1 MSVGPSHPRCFVVG
15 GALWVVPSGTGHDVD
30 TTRRSHSGHIE
41 SELSRPRLVDAW
53 TLTGGVT
60 GGFFMGTVAGA
71 VWHVHGLGDL
81 AAFVLSG
88 AAVGAVLAIGTKR
101 LFADFSEPGPST
113 GTADAPPDRDLPAV
127 RVPWDVADAAPED
140 ASGDELAL
148 WSLRAER
155 WRLARAAR
163 DDRSLRF
170 EVDTDDRGAEA
181 EAEYR
186 EAAADYE
193 PVARL
198 LGLPLPLPH

>member
-30 TTRRSHSGHIE
+30 ATRRSRAGTGLAADGRS
-41 SELSRPRLVDAW
+41 SLVDAW

-71 VWHVHGLGDL
+71 VWHVQGLVDL
-81 AAFVLSG
+81 VAFVISG

-101 LFADFSEPGPST
+101 LFADLSEPGPGDAQSVET
-113 GTADAPPDRDLPAV
+113 GRDLPAV
-127 RVPWDVADAAPED
+127 RVPWDVANAAPDD

-155 WRLARAAR
+155 WRLARAAVEAR
-163 DDRSLRF
+163 APRV
-170 EVDTDDRGAEA
+170 EVDADDGGAEA
-181 EAEYR
+181 ETEYR
-186 EAAADYE
+186 GAAADYE

-198 LGLPLPLPH
+198 LGLPLPLPL

>member
-15 GALWVVPSGTGHDVD
+15 GALWVVPSGTGHDVA
-30 TTRRSHSGHIE
+30 TTRRSRAGSGAAGGTR
-41 SELSRPRLVDAW
+41 SALTDAW

-71 VWHVHGLGDL
+71 VWHVQGLGDL

-88 AAVGAVLAIGTKR
+88 AAVGAVLTVGTKR
-101 LFADFSEPGPST
+101 LFADVSEPRPGGSRP
-113 GTADAPPDRDLPAV
+113 DEPDRDLPAV
-127 RVPWDVADAAPED
+127 RVPWDVADAAPDD
-140 ASGDELAL
+140 ADGDELAL

-163 DDRSLRF
+163 EARELRVELDADDG
-170 EVDTDDRGAEA
+170 GAEA

-198 LGLPLPLPH
+198 LGLPLPLPL

>member
-15 GALWVVPSGTGHDVD
+15 GSLWVVPSGTGHDVAA
-30 TTRRSHSGHIE
+30 TRRSRAGT
-41 SELSRPRLVDAW
+41 SRHDAGRSSLTDAW

-71 VWHVHGLGDL
+71 VWDVQGLGDL

-88 AAVGAVLAIGTKR
+88 AAVGAVLAVGTKR
-101 LFADFSEPGPST
+101 LFADFSEPTPGVRQ
-113 GTADAPPDRDLPAV
+113 PDGQERDLPAV
-127 RVPWDVADAAPED
+127 RVPWDVADAAPDD
-140 ASGDELAL
+140 ADGDELAL

-155 WRLARAAR
+155 WRLARTAREAR
-163 DDRSLRF
+163 DARVELD
-170 EVDTDDRGAEA
+170 VDDGGAEA

-198 LGLPLPLPH
+198 LGLPLPLPL

>member
-30 TTRRSHSGHIE
+30 ATRHSRAHTGRAGGG
-41 SELSRPRLVDAW
+41 RPALVDAW
-53 TLTGGVT
+53 TVTGGVT

-71 VWHVHGLGDL
+71 VWHVDGLVDL
-81 AAFVLSG
+81 VAFVMSG
-88 AAVGAVLAIGTKR
+88 AAVGAVLAVGTKR
-101 LFADFSEPGPST
+101 LFADVSEPGPGDVQPVET
-113 GTADAPPDRDLPAV
+113 DRDLPAV
-127 RVPWDVADAAPED
+127 RVPWHVADAAPDD

-155 WRLARAAR
+155 WRLARLAR
-163 DDRSLRF
+163 EERATRSEADLDDGG
-170 EVDTDDRGAEA
+170 DEA

-198 LGLPLPLPH
+198 LGLPLPLPL

>member
-15 GALWVVPSGTGHDVD
+15 GALWVVPSSTGHDVA
-30 TTRRSHSGHIE
+30 TTRRSRAGTARADGAHSA
-41 SELSRPRLVDAW
+41 LMDVW

-71 VWHVHGLGDL
+71 VWHVQGLGDL

-88 AAVGAVLAIGTKR
+88 AAVGGVLAVGTKR
-101 LFADFSEPGPST
+101 LFADFSEPRPGVAQPD
-113 GTADAPPDRDLPAV
+113 GPDRDLPAV
-127 RVPWDVADAAPED
+127 RVPWDVANAAPDD
-140 ASGDELAL
+140 ADGDELAL
-148 WSLRAER
+148 WSLRVER

-163 DDRSLRF
+163 EARELRVELDADDG
-170 EVDTDDRGAEA
+170 GAEA

-198 LGLPLPLPH
+198 LGLPLPLPL

>member
-30 TTRRSHSGHIE
+30 TTRRSRERTGRADEGRS
-41 SELSRPRLVDAW
+41 SLVDAW
-53 TLTGGVT
+53 TLTGGAT
-60 GGFFMGTVAGA
+60 GGLFMGTVAGA
-71 VWHVHGLGDL
+71 VWHVQGLVDL
-81 AAFVLSG
+81 TAFVISG
-88 AAVGAVLAIGTKR
+88 AVVGAVLAIGTKR
-101 LFADFSEPGPST
+101 LFADFSEPGP
-113 GTADAPPDRDLPAV
+113 GDAQPVETDLDLPAV
-127 RVPWDVADAAPED
+127 RVPWDVANAAPDD

-148 WSLRAER
+148 WSLRAKR

-163 DDRSLRF
+163 EARGLRLGDGPDDG
-170 EVDTDDRGAEA
+170 GAED

-198 LGLPLPLPH
+198 LGLPLPLPL

>member
-30 TTRRSHSGHIE
+30 TTRRSRAGTGRADDG
-41 SELSRPRLVDAW
+41 RPGLLDAW

-71 VWHVHGLGDL
+71 VWHVQGLVDL
-81 AAFVLSG
+81 VAFVISG
-88 AAVGAVLAIGTKR
+88 AAVGAVLAVGTKR
-101 LFADFSEPGPST
+101 LFADFSETGP
-113 GTADAPPDRDLPAV
+113 ADAPPAETDRDLPAV
-127 RVPWDVADAAPED
+127 RVPWEVANAAPDD
-140 ASGDELAL
+140 ADGDELAL
-148 WSLRAER
+148 WSLRTER
-155 WRLARAAR
+155 WRLARAAADAR
-163 DDRSLRF
+163 VARVDADADDG
-170 EVDTDDRGAEA
+170 GAET

-198 LGLPLPLPH
+198 LGLPSPLSL

>member
-30 TTRRSHSGHIE
+30 TTRRSRAGTGRVGDD
-41 SELSRPRLVDAW
+41 RPALVDAW

-71 VWHVHGLGDL
+71 VWHVQGLVDL
-81 AAFVLSG
+81 AAFVVSG
-88 AAVGAVLAIGTKR
+88 AVVGAVLAIGTKR
-101 LFADFSEPGPST
+101 LFADFSEPGPGDT
-113 GTADAPPDRDLPAV
+113 PPVTADRDLPAV
-127 RVPWDVADAAPED
+127 RVPWDVANAAPDD
-140 ASGDELAL
+140 ADGDELAL

-163 DDRSLRF
+163 EARELRLGDGPDDG
-170 EVDTDDRGAEA
+170 GAED

-198 LGLPLPLPH
+198 LGLPLPLPL

>member
-15 GALWVVPSGTGHDVD
+15 GALWVVPSGTGHDVA
-30 TTRRSHSGHIE
+30 TTRRSRAGTGAADGA
-41 SELSRPRLVDAW
+41 RPALVDAW
-53 TLTGGVT
+53 TSTGGVT

-71 VWHVHGLGDL
+71 VWHVEGLGDL

-88 AAVGAVLAIGTKR
+88 ALVGAVLAVGTKR
-101 LFADFSEPGPST
+101 LFADFSDPRPDVARPDG
-113 GTADAPPDRDLPAV
+113 PDRDLPAV
-127 RVPWDVADAAPED
+127 RVPWDVANAAPDD
-140 ASGDELAL
+140 ADGDELAL

-163 DDRSLRF
+163 EARELR
-170 EVDTDDRGAEA
+170 VDPDVDGGGAEA

-198 LGLPLPLPH
+198 LGLPLPLPL

>member
-15 GALWVVPSGTGHDVD
+15 GALWVVPSGTGHDVA
-30 TTRRSHSGHIE
+30 TTRRSRAGTGAVDRAGSAV
-41 SELSRPRLVDAW
+41 VDAW
-53 TLTGGVT
+53 TLTGGAT

-71 VWHVHGLGDL
+71 IWHVEGLGDL

-88 AAVGAVLAIGTKR
+88 ALVGAVLAVGMKR
-101 LFADFSEPGPST
+101 LFADFSDPRPDVARPDG
-113 GTADAPPDRDLPAV
+113 PDRDLPAV
-127 RVPWDVADAAPED
+127 RVPWDVANAAPDD
-140 ASGDELAL
+140 ADGDELAL

-163 DDRSLRF
+163 EARELRI
-170 EVDTDDRGAEA
+170 ELDLDGGGAEA

-198 LGLPLPLPH
+198 LGLPLPLPR